1 MLIFNLE
8 SLRIKMAFRNRNIR
22 QGTKSS
28 DPDLILE
35 KIRYFCSFRER
46 SETEVWQKLRA
57 MQLPA
62 AKICNILGQLKEEGF
77 ISDERFA
84 RAFVRGKWRVN
95 HWGRVKITFGL
106 RGMRI
111 PEKLIVFALE
121 EIDDNAYRNI
131 LEELI
136 RKKSAKLRPKQGEK
150 NNSGKTLNFRDKL
163 FNFALGKGYEYDLI
177 REILDELK
185 I

>member
-1 MLIFNLE
+1 
-8 SLRIKMAFRNRNIR
+8 MAFRNRDIR
-22 QGTKSS
+22 QGNKFS
-28 DPDLILE
+28 DPELILE
-35 KIRYFCSFRER
+35 KIRYFCSYRER
-46 SETEVWQKLRA
+46 SEMEARQKLRA
-57 MQLPA
+57 MQVPKA
-62 AKICNILGQLKEEGF
+62 RIGNILKQLKEEGF

-84 RAFVRGKWRVN
+84 KAYVRGKWKVN
-95 HWGRVKITFGL
+95 HWGRIKITLGL

-111 PEKLIVFALE
+111 PEKFIVAAME
-121 EIDDNAYRNI
+121 EIDDDAYRNI

-136 RKKSAKLRPKQGEK
+136 RKKSAELSPKHGEK

-163 FNFALGKGYEYDLI
+163 FNFALGKGYESDLI